1 MGSFLSGAGSG
12 IIGGALGLVGG
23 LINGKK
29 NRDFQAKQAE
39 LQREFAEQMAQQ
51 QNQWE
56 LDRMALQNDYNKQ
69 AADYSQSL
77 AKDMW
82 NYTGY
87 GNQKKQMEAAGL
99 NPALMYGQGGGGGQ
113 STDGGT
119 QEGATAIAPMGLKV
133 GLDAQQTMAQT
144 DLLRAQ
150 TKNIEADTIQKN
162 SIEMAKGLM
171 DIGGKWLNNIKTA
184 NDVKKQA
191 PELEAAY
198 MDLIQKAKEIK
209 QLELS
214 NEFDEKTMQVRI
226 DSLSAEYSN
235 LNAKAQLIFGQHELL
250 QKEYDN
256 FERKMQILEFEANTG
271 RMNAETAQRE
281 AQTHFEALQAE
292 IMKNEHQ
299 FEKWEHDIIIGYLK
313 AGANILGL
321 FTGGLN
327 KFIGDFLKK
336 TFLKSK

>member
-1 MGSFLSGAGSG
+1 MGEFFSGAGGG
-12 IIGGALGLVGG
+12 IISGAMGLIGG
-23 LINGKK
+23 LITGKK

-39 LQREFAEQMAQQ
+39 EQREFAEKMAQQ
-51 QNQWE
+51 QNEWE

-69 AADYSQSL
+69 AANYNQQL

-87 GNQKKQMEAAGL
+87 GNQKKQMEDAGL

-113 STDGGT
+113 STDGGA
-119 QEGATAIAPMGLKV
+119 QEGVTAINPMGLQV
-133 GLDAQQTMAQT
+133 GLQAQQTLAQT

-162 SIEMAKGLM
+162 SIEMAKGIM
-171 DIGGKWLNNIKTA
+171 EISGKWLNNIKTA
-184 NDVKKQA
+184 NDIKKQA
-191 PELEAAY
+191 PEIEAAY
-198 MDLIQKAKEIK
+198 MDLAKKAQEIR
-209 QLELS
+209 QLGLQ

-226 DSLSAEYSN
+226 DSVSAEYSN
-235 LNAKAQLIFGQHELL
+235 LNAKAQLIFGQHQLL

-292 IMKNEHQ
+292 IMKNEQQ
-299 FEKWEHDIIIGYLK
+299 FEKWEHDIITAYLN
-313 AGANILGL
+313 AGANVLSI
-321 FTGGLN
+321 FSGGLN
-327 KFIGDFLKK
+327 KFIGNFLKK
-336 TFLKSK
+336 VFSKSK

>member
-1 MGSFLSGAGSG
+1 MGNFFSGATGG
-12 IIGGALGLVGG
+12 IIGGAMGLVGG
-23 LINGKK
+23 LINGNK
-29 NRDFQAKQAE
+29 NRKFQAKEAE
-39 LQREFAEQMAQQ
+39 KQREFAKQMAQQ

-87 GNQKKQMEAAGL
+87 ENQKKQMEAAGL
-99 NPALMYGQGGGGGQ
+99 NPALMYGQSGGGGQ
-113 STDGGT
+113 STNGGA
-119 QEGATAIAPMGLKV
+119 QEGTTAIAPMGLQI
-133 GLDAQQTMAQT
+133 GLQAQQTQAQT

-150 TKNIEADTIQKN
+150 TRNVEADTIQKN
-162 SIEMAKGLM
+162 SIEIAKGLI
-171 DIGGKWLNNIKTA
+171 DIGGKWLSNIKTA
-184 NDVKKQA
+184 NDIKKQA

-198 MDLIQKAKEIK
+198 MSLAEKAQEIK

-214 NEFDEKTMQVRI
+214 NEFNEETMQVRI
-226 DSLSAEYSN
+226 NSVAAEYSN
-235 LNAKAQLIFGQHELL
+235 LNAKAQLIFSQHQLL

-292 IMKNEHQ
+292 IMKNEEQ
-299 FEKWEHDIIIGYLK
+299 FEKWEHDIITAYLN
-313 AGANILGL
+313 AGANVLGI
-321 FTGGLN
+321 FSGGLN
-327 KFIGDFLKK
+327 KFIGEFLKK
-336 TFLKSK
+336 VFNKKK